1 MEFLSSFKIAIK
13 HEFKIDEVNFK
24 INNSTKALKE
34 LENTYGNNAHIV
46 FQQKKELV
54 NLQNQRQKLINDL
67 FDYKN
72 TYEENFEKYLEESL
86 NKKVEEVEK
95 KRKKFKQENFE
106 NKINVVLRAI
116 AHIQEL
122 EINNQSCL
130 VDLRA
135 KLKVLEQNLFVIDEK
150 VNLND
155 KLLHKKIESL
165 KNENV
170 SNFPYAVKENEAVK
184 VINQNFSTSNLKN
197 EITKMKDDIELK
209 TATIH
214 IKMKQLQ
221 NDMID
226 ISFVKNK
233 KDDFLFLS
241 NFGELFKKEF
251 EKLMEENKLNFCIN
265 QKFKNEVEFNLKN
278 QKLVLKKLFDQN
290 NNFYET
296 IILIENNI
304 KKIEDSKFLRSEQL
318 ENELKGT
325 ASITN
330 INHFISNHDNVLRR
344 RVLKLVEKQFKTLQQ
359 SESKLSNVNVNKKD
373 ELNQTTILELKN
385 DLRSFLSTCL
395 SASTISEFEV
405 KINRLLTEIQ
415 VKTTVDFVS
424 LKESIL
430 NMIAEIKLK
439 FNTSNNNVEEN
450 RFETIQQFNAGNSIS
465 STNTPMTQNFIN
477 KIPNNTLKRI
487 QTDVALV
494 SPENNLP
501 INTPLIQNYINRLSS
516 NVKRVQSETNSGISD
531 VNQGGASKSNLITK
545 PKKKRRLSEIS
556 FEENVPGIKYL
567 QRNEIKFEVGSWKTI
582 LAKECV
588 DSGKRVF
595 DFHIINLTTYLI
607 IGLTDKVADRMHSSD
622 KVKYY
627 LSVSSTGDIYHDN
640 KRYKGFPFKTGD
652 RIALVLNLITKSLE
666 ILHNS
671 GEKHVKFDKLFVPE
685 HSIFFV
691 GVSSSDAGNHV
702 KLDA

>member
-531 VNQGGASKSNLITK
+531 VNGGASKSNLITK

-702 KLDA
+702 KLDAC